1 MDNQIALYNQIFDH
15 MEIELKN
22 VGHTLCD
29 QSWYSQNSYFEYD
42 SIGFVLD
49 GSIWIRYNDTEFVA
63 QSGEL
68 YYIPGGNIQSFH
80 THQCHTATKYWCHF
94 SAQLS
99 GSRLYDFIHIPNHV
113 TCSSVD
119 MYANLFQT
127 MLKAYRV
134 DAIGNSLLYQSKLLE
149 LIHGYI
155 NHHSNQLS
163 LKNNQLTND
172 MHHIIAYIEKNI
184 SNPLSIKELADIAGF
199 STNYFIELFK
209 RYFHITPHQYII
221 NQKMSMAKTLLTCT
235 DLTVKE
241 ISTQLGFSSQNYF
254 SEIFK
259 NHTSY
264 SPSLYR
270 KLQLT

>member
-1 MDNQIALYNQIFDH
+1 MDNQISIYNQIFDH
-15 MEIELKN
+15 LEIELKN

-29 QSWYSQNSYFEYD
+29 HSWYSHQSYFEYD
-42 SIGFVLD
+42 SIGLVLD
-49 GSIWIRYNDTEFVA
+49 GQIWIQYDTTEFVA
-63 QSGEL
+63 QAGEL
-68 YYIPGGNIQSFH
+68 YYIPGGHIQSFH
-80 THQCHTATKYWCHF
+80 THQCCTATKYWCHF
-94 SAQLS
+94 SALLS
-99 GSRLYDFIHIPNHV
+99 GSRLYDFIHMPNHV
-113 TCSSVD
+113 ACSNMDLSV
-119 MYANLFQT
+119 NLFQT
-127 MLKAYRV
+127 MLTAFRAK
-134 DAIGNSLLYQSKLLE
+134 AIGNRLLYQSKLLE
-149 LIHGYI
+149 LIHCYT
-155 NHHSNQLS
+155 HHHVDTIS

-235 DLTVKE
+235 DLTIKE
-241 ISTQLGFSSQNYF
+241 VSTQLGFSSQNYF

-259 NHTSY
+259 THTSY

-270 KLQLT
+270 KLQLN